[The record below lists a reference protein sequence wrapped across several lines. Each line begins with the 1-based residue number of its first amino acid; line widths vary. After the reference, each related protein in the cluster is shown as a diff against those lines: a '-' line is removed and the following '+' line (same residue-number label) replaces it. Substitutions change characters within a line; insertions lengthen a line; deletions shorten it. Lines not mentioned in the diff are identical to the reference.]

1 MVGLSG
7 ISPVSPQW
15 VEQLVNQTMAY
26 ERQPLTKLQSQRDT
40 LNVKNAIYNDITTK
54 ITDLQTAISALS
66 STTYGSVDAFAAKS
80 LSVTNADPNV
90 NVVGA
95 SLNGTSA
102 VEGSYSLSV
111 TNLATAHQ
119 IGSAQQ
125 NQSTVALGYSGTFVI
140 GGASTASVAGN
151 VGSGNPV
158 TGFGVTGTVVSGET
172 QLGSDTY
179 YVEFR
184 QDPNNTAN
192 WQFRVVDSNG
202 DAVRVDDTT
211 DTGTATTASWQDYS
225 NVSGTT
231 FDTGRGMTIT
241 FDTSDPTA
249 TQLYG
254 GADTANVAYTAQG
267 ASITVATSDSLND
280 ILSNINSAT
289 YAEGNEVQATVVD
302 RRLVITAQRTGASGA
317 ITLDDTSGTV
327 LQDLG
332 ILSAS
337 GGGTGGTL
345 ATGAELQQ
353 AKDANFS
360 INNISI
366 QRGKNIGLTDVIQ
379 GLSIDLKASGSA
391 TIDVTKNNAGV
402 EEKVK
407 TLLTKVNDLMD
418 YIKQKTEPTKGSE
431 DGNGNPTYT
440 QAPLGSDWS
449 IRWLRQD
456 IANKLLGEYTGALGN
471 NPKYLTDVGI
481 SIDTNGKFT
490 LSDSAALNTALNN
503 DFTAVQSLFDDVLA
517 NLNTELDK
525 YNTGTGAIIAN
536 TKDSISTQLS
546 TLNDQINSYEDRLK
560 VREGALR
567 NQYAAI
573 QSQLISMTYQFQS
586 MQAFSVGGLYNSL
599 G

>member
-1 MVGLSG
+1 MVGTSG

-15 VEQLVNQTMAY
+15 VTQLVNQTMAY
-26 ERQPLTKLQSQRDT
+26 ERQPLLKLQSQRDT
-40 LNVKNAIYNDITTK
+40 LNVKNAIYSDITTK

-66 STTYGSVDAFAAKS
+66 SNTYGSVDAFATKS

-90 NVVGA
+90 DVVGA

-102 VEGSYSLSV
+102 VEGSYSLTV

-140 GGASTASVAGN
+140 GGASAASVSGN

-158 TGFGVTGTVVSGET
+158 TGFGLGTVVSGET

-179 YVEFR
+179 SVEFR

-192 WQFRVVDSNG
+192 WQFRVVDGNG

-241 FDTSDPTA
+241 FAATDPTA

-254 GADTANVAYTAQG
+254 GANTATAAYTAQG
-267 ASITVATSDSLND
+267 ASITVATTDSLND

-345 ATGAELQQ
+345 ATGAELRT
-353 AKDANFS
+353 AKDALFS

-391 TIDVTKNNAGV
+391 TIDVAKNNAGV
-402 EEKVK
+402 EENVK

-431 DGNGNPTYT
+431 DSNGNPTYT

-481 SIDTNGKFT
+481 SIDSNGKFT

-536 TKDSISTQLS
+536 TKDSLSTQLS
-546 TLNDQINSYEDRLK
+546 TLNNQIDSYEERLK
-560 VREGALR
+560 VRESALR
-567 NQYAAI
+567 NQYAAV

-586 MQAFSVGGLYNSL
+586 MQAFSAGGLYNSL